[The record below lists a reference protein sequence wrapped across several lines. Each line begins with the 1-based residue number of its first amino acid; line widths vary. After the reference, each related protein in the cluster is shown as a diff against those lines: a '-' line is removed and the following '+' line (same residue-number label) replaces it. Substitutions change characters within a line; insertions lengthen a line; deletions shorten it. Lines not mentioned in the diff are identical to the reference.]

1 MATLRLQPPEDGHDL
16 RFNGIVKLA
25 AILRPVVE
33 ASAHPVGIGH
43 VVREP
48 GIEGDLVSDADQ
60 FIEERIKTIRLLD
73 SATGHR
79 FPGLFTH
86 SSIGVF
92 LKAPHGHERLL
103 LAPKFHRQAA
113 AELVVFVAHLGVFG
127 LQGDIFRTIQFHLE
141 GRSAIKDLILCPRQL
156 RPKRVLQEQLGH
168 GKLARLERGIH
179 HLHEMQ
185 VGLLSLGIV
194 GMAGLGDVPTGPFFI
209 ESGGQFTGIQQPP
222 FQLGHSGATGRSGFE
237 LIKEWS
243 HSLPISQSQDCRH
256 KASRA
261 IGRQFSKG
269 QKTHA
274 DKPWKPTPCFAR
286 LAGTGFSACALA
298 QNFLA

>member
-48 GIEGDLVSDADQ
+48 GIEGNLVTDANQ
-60 FIEERIKTIRLLD
+60 LIEERIKTIGLLN

-86 SSIGVF
+86 GSIGVF
-92 LKAPHGHERLL
+92 LKATHGHERFL

-113 AELVVFVAHLGVFG
+113 AELVVFVAHLGLFG
-127 LQGDIFRTIQFHLE
+127 LQGDIFRTIQFHLK
-141 GRSAIKDLILCPRQL
+141 GRRSIKDLILCPRQL

-185 VGLLSLGIV
+185 VGLLSLGVV
-194 GMAGLGDVPTGPFFI
+194 GVAGLGDVPTGPFFI
-209 ESGGQFTGIQQPP
+209 ESSGQFTGI
-222 FQLGHSGATGRSGFE
+222 
-237 LIKEWS
+237 
-243 HSLPISQSQDCRH
+243 
-256 KASRA
+256 
-261 IGRQFSKG
+261 
-269 QKTHA
+269 
-274 DKPWKPTPCFAR
+274 
-286 LAGTGFSACALA
+286 
-298 QNFLA
+298 